1 MAERYE
7 LVKERAEKEGIWR
20 NNLIIA
26 VIMRSKV
33 MLQALLQTDITQH
46 TITAVK
52 SGNGAKR
59 PG

>member
-33 MLQALLQTDITQH
+33 MLQALLQRDITQH

-52 SGNGAKR
+52 SGSGAKR